1 MSFLYWLESIRNPIL
16 DAIMS
21 VVTMV
26 GEETLFLAIALLIFW
41 CLDKKRGYIFL
52 LIGFVGIT
60 INQVLKLT
68 FRIPRPWV
76 KDPSFTVVESAIE
89 EATGYS
95 FPSGHTQNVADT
107 FGCVAYGAKRLWVR
121 IASVVLILLVGL
133 SRMYLGVHTPLDV
146 GVSLLVGAVLVLGL
160 YPLLERLFQKE
171 RNVTLAL
178 ALTVL
183 LSIGFVLYTELFPF
197 PADID
202 AHNLASGQKNAYTML
217 GCTLGLLVAS
227 VVDQKWLHFDN
238 KAPILGQIGKLAVG
252 AGLALAIK
260 AVLKA
265 PLLALFGGHTSAT
278 ALRYFLVVV
287 FAGVVWPLTFP
298 LWAKFGKKKADS
310 TETA

>member
-16 DAIMS
+16 DTIMS
-21 VVTMV
+21 LVTMV
-26 GEETLFLAIALLIFW
+26 GEETIFLAIALLIFW

-52 LIGFVGIT
+52 LIGFIGIT

-76 KDPSFTVVESAIE
+76 KDPNFTVVESAVE

-95 FPSGHTQNVADT
+95 FPSGHTQNVTDT

-121 IASVVLILLVGL
+121 IACVVLILLVGF

-146 GVSLLVGAVLVLGL
+146 GVSLLVGAALVLGL
-160 YPLLERLFQKE
+160 YPLLERLFAKE
-171 RNVTLAL
+171 QNVLIAL
-178 ALTVL
+178 GMTVL
-183 LSIGFVLYTELFPF
+183 ISVGFVLYTERFPF

-202 AHNLASGQKNAYTML
+202 PHNLASGQKNAYTML
-217 GCTLGLLVAS
+217 GCSLGLLVACIA
-227 VVDQKWLHFDN
+227 DQKWVHFKN
-238 KAPILGQIGKLAVG
+238 EAPLLGQIGKLAVG

-287 FAGVVWPLTFP
+287 FAGVIWPLSFP
-298 LWAKFGKKKADS
+298 LWQKLGKKKAPA
-310 TETA
+310 TENA